1 MEENQRSADAER
13 NFSDNLL
20 NTRPFG
26 WAMPSLLML
35 TITASVMTAVAD
47 WAGWHFVWR
56 HENTTPDQ
64 EPNKH
69 SAVSIFM
76 SYYLP
81 FMPTLALIL
90 GPAQLEI
97 YNQGFATVATM
108 VLSGVLA
115 IVTGGVAASAWS
127 VGQREIQE
135 EESRKLI
142 DKENAL
148 PSHALQHLKWTTG
161 MLALCSAF
169 WIFLLIR

>member
-56 HENTTPDQ
+56 HENA
-64 EPNKH
+64 NC
-69 SAVSIFM
+69 AVFIRFLISCSIFM

-90 GPAQLEI
+90 GPAQLEV

-148 PSHALQHLKWTTG
+148 PSHAMQHLKWTTA